1 MLRNAELGRV
11 VPSDKYVAELPKLR
25 DRLLRAHFALRGQK
39 FPVIVIVSGADG
51 AGKGDLVHRLNEWLD
66 PRGVET
72 HAFWQPSDEER
83 ERPPYWRF
91 WRALPGRGR
100 IGIFFGSWYT
110 AAIVGRV
117 RGELR
122 RSQFDRA
129 IDGIV
134 AFEQMLAAD
143 GALIVKLW
151 LHLPKREQKKRLK
164 KLDEEGRIAP
174 DDWKNFKLYGKFAKV
189 SERALRRTHTDLI
202 PWHVV
207 EATDRRYRELTVGK
221 ILFDALQVRLKQAAA
236 QAAAKAAAKAAPAP
250 AAVSAPAA
258 PVTAVPAKA
267 PAPPAPAKADS
278 ILDHVDLTQS
288 LTKAEYEKS
297 LATLQSRLSK
307 LAWAA
312 HDKQRSMVLVFEG
325 WDAAGKGS
333 AIRRVTQAI
342 DPRLYAVVGIA
353 APTDEERAQH
363 YLWRFW
369 RHLPRAGF
377 ITFFD
382 RSWYG
387 RVLVERVEGFAPPG
401 DWHRAYGEINDFE
414 EQLTAHDIVVNKF
427 WVHISPQE
435 QLRRFKERQT
445 VAYKQ
450 YKITDEDWRNREKW
464 DAYQLAVDNMVARC
478 STEFAPWTLVAG
490 NDKKFARVQILRTV
504 VRSLE
509 AAL

>member
-1 MLRNAELGRV
+1 MFENAELGRTV
-11 VPSDKYVAELPKLR
+11 TPEKYAVELPKLR
-25 DRLLRAHFALRGQK
+25 EKVLNAHFELRGKK

-72 HAFWQPSDEER
+72 HAFWEPSDEEC

-91 WRALPGRGR
+91 WRAMPGRGR

-110 AAIVGRV
+110 DPIVDRV
-117 RGELR
+117 FGKTK
-122 RSQFDRA
+122 RSQFDSA
-129 IDGIV
+129 LDQIV
-134 AFEQMLAAD
+134 AFEKMLAED
-143 GALIVKLW
+143 GALLVKLW
-151 LHLPKREQKKRLK
+151 LHLPKKEQKKRLK
-164 KLDEEGRIAP
+164 KLDKEGRIAP
-174 DDWKNFKLYGKFAKV
+174 DDWKNFKLFDEFAKV
-189 SERALRRTHTDLI
+189 SERSLRRTHTDAA

-207 EATDRRYRELTVGK
+207 EATDRRHRELAVGK
-221 ILFDALQVRLKQAAA
+221 ILLDAILRRLKQAAA
-236 QAAAKAAAKAAPAP
+236 QAAAKEAAKAAPAP
-250 AAVSAPAA
+250 VAVSVPE
-258 PVTAVPAKA
+258 PAKLA
-267 PAPPAPAKADS
+267 AISVDS
-278 ILDHVDLTQS
+278 ILDHVDLKQR
-288 LTKAEYEKS
+288 LTDTEYEKS
-297 LATLQSRLSK
+297 LAAQQAKLSK

-312 HDKQRSMVLVFEG
+312 HAKKRSMVLLFEG

-333 AIRRVTQAI
+333 AIRRVTQAM

-377 ITFFD
+377 TTFFD

-387 RVLVERVEGFAPPG
+387 RVLVERVEGFAPPA
-401 DWHRAYGEINDFE
+401 DWGRAYGEINDFE
-414 EQLTAHDIVVNKF
+414 EQLTAHGIVVNKF
-427 WVHISPQE
+427 WVHISKQE

-464 DAYQLAVDNMVARC
+464 EPYKLAVNDLVAKC

-490 NDKKFARVQILRTV
+490 NDKKFARVQILKTV
-504 VRSLE
+504 VQSLE
-509 AAL
+509 VAL

>member
-1 MLRNAELGRV
+1 MFENAELGRTV
-11 VPSDKYVAELPKLR
+11 TPAKYDAELPKLR
-25 DRLLRAHFALRGQK
+25 EKILNAHFELRGKK

-72 HAFWQPSDEER
+72 HAFWQPSDEEI

-100 IGIFFGSWYT
+100 IGIFFGSWYSDP
-110 AAIVGRV
+110 IVRRV
-117 RGELR
+117 HGELK
-122 RSQFDRA
+122 RSAFDADLDRIA
-129 IDGIV
+129 
-134 AFEQMLAAD
+134 AFEKMLADD

-151 LHLPKREQKKRLK
+151 LHLPKKEQKKRLR
-164 KLDEEGRIAP
+164 KLDDAGRIAP
-174 DDWKNFKLYGKFAKV
+174 DDWKNFRHFDEFAEV
-189 SERALRRTHTDLI
+189 SERAIRRTHTDAI

-207 EATDRRYRELTVGK
+207 EATDRRYRELAVGK
-221 ILFDALQVRLKQAAA
+221 ILLEAIQRRLKRAAA
-236 QAAAKAAAKAAPAP
+236 PKAP
-250 AAVSAPAA
+250 AAIAATAPAQ
-258 PVTAVPAKA
+258 TAASPT
-267 PAPPAPAKADS
+267 DS
-278 ILDHVDLTQS
+278 ILDHVDLKQR
-288 LTKAEYEKS
+288 LTDSEYEKA
-297 LATLQSRLSK
+297 LATQQSKLSK

-312 HDKQRSMVLVFEG
+312 HGKKRSMVLVFEG

-333 AIRRVTQAI
+333 AIRRVTQAM
-342 DPRLYAVVGIA
+342 DPRLYSVVGFA

-377 ITFFD
+377 TTFFD

-387 RVLVERVEGFAPPG
+387 RVLVERVEGFAPPA
-401 DWHRAYGEINDFE
+401 DWGRAYGEINEFE
-414 EQLTAHDIVVNKF
+414 EQLTAHGIVVNKF

-450 YKITDEDWRNREKW
+450 YKITGEDWRNRAKW
-464 DAYQLAVDNMVARC
+464 EPYKLAVNEMVAQC

-490 NDKKFARVQILRTV
+490 NDKKFARVQILKTV